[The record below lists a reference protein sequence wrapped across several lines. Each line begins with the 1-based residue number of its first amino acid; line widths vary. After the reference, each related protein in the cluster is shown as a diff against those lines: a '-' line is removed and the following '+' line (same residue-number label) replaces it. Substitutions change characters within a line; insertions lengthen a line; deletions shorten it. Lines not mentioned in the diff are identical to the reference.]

1 MSVADLDPTSQ
12 PTSDQSPAEPA
23 AAGTVPPVARSG
35 RLALPFRVAIL
46 AVILLAGG
54 TLFMSGY
61 SIGRSAATTP
71 GTPVSEERAFQPFWD
86 TYRAITDHYAGG
98 DVDRKKVIDGA
109 IKGMIDALDDPYSA
123 YMSPEDFRRS
133 LQGLSGQFEGIG
145 ANVAA
150 KSTDGKNADCTPLGP
165 TCALTIV
172 QPLTGA
178 PADKAGLKP

>member
-86 TYRAITDHYAGG
+86 TYRAITHQHAGG
-98 DVDRKKVIDGA
+98 DGDRKAGVDGA
-109 IKGMIDALDDPYSA
+109 IEDMTDARAEP
-123 YMSPEDFRRS
+123 R
-133 LQGLSGQFEGIG
+133 
-145 ANVAA
+145 AA
-150 KSTDGKNADCTPLGP
+150 
-165 TCALTIV
+165 V
-172 QPLTGA
+172 
-178 PADKAGLKP
+178 

>member
-98 DVDRKKVIDGA
+98 DVDRKAVIDGA
-109 IKGMIDALDDPYSA
+109 IKGMIDALGHHVQAGRVKFCAAAAAD
-123 YMSPEDFRRS
+123 RR
-133 LQGLSGQFEGIG
+133 Q
-145 ANVAA
+145 
-150 KSTDGKNADCTPLGP
+150 
-165 TCALTIV
+165 
-172 QPLTGA
+172 
-178 PADKAGLKP
+178 AGWRQDRRCEV